1 MNYIPNRSIYAREFL
16 SKLTS
21 RITRALGIKKLSFLL
36 IHLIERM
43 FFFLWIKFVDVSYI
57 IVGIIARNMGV
68 VHDNVAL
75 LESRHSVSY
84 HPSRLHKGKYNYHNC
99 TTYDTILYHT
109 AWRTEKPLS
118 YPVNISRQFMSLSKY
133 IDFISYILQYTYFP
147 YVRINNEQDN
157 CKAKKIVNNLL

>member
-99 TTYDTILYHT
+99 TTFDTILYHT

-118 YPVNISRQFMSLSKY
+118 YPVNISRQFMSLEQIHRFHFVY
-133 IDFISYILQYTYFP
+133 FAIYLFPVRSY
-147 YVRINNEQDN
+147 
-157 CKAKKIVNNLL
+157 